1 MSRVSFGAEA
11 RGEFLLEPGIAFLN
25 NGGFGATPRPVLA
38 AAETWRR
45 RMEAEPVRFVHE
57 DLPTAL
63 KHARGEMAGF
73 VGARLQDLVLVENA
87 TTGSN
92 AVLRSLS
99 FAPGDEILATD
110 HGYAALRKLLTHV
123 TAQTSARLVEAELP
137 FPFEAPEA
145 IVEAVTASI
154 TGRTRLVVLDL
165 ITSPTATRLPVEPIA
180 QAARAAG
187 ARILIDAAHGPGQVD
202 LDIPALG
209 ADWVTANAHKWLFA
223 CRGSG
228 LLWAASDAQADL
240 HPTVISHGYGAGFEE
255 EFAWTG
261 TRDPSNWL
269 ALPDAIAFYR
279 QAGDR
284 ALRERNHTLAG
295 EAATLLQVELGAIL
309 AAPQSMRGAMASLA
323 LPFRGPVGERTA
335 DALHDLLFQR
345 YRIQVPIFA
354 FANRLWV
361 RISAQ
366 IFNEM
371 ADYERLAEAL
381 KRELG

>member
-1 MSRVSFGAEA
+1 MSGVRFGAEA
-11 RGEFLLEPGIAFLN
+11 LTNFLLEPGIAFLN
-25 NGGFGATPRPVLA
+25 NGGFGSTPRPVLA
-38 AAETWRR
+38 AAEGWRR

-57 DLPTAL
+57 DMQAAL
-63 KHARGEMAGF
+63 KQARGEIAGF
-73 VGARLQDLVLVENA
+73 LGARLPDLVLVENA

-123 TAQTSARLVEAELP
+123 TALTGARLVEAELP
-137 FPFEAPEA
+137 FPFEGPEA
-145 IVEAVTASI
+145 IVQAVTARI
-154 TGRTRLVVLDL
+154 TERTRLVVLDL
-165 ITSPTATRLPVEPIA
+165 ITSPSATRLPVEPIA
-180 QAARAAG
+180 RAARAAG
-187 ARILIDAAHGPGQVD
+187 ARVLVDAAHGPGQVD
-202 LDIPALG
+202 LDILALG

-228 LLWAASDAQADL
+228 LLWAAGDAQADL
-240 HPTVISHGYGAGFEE
+240 HPPVISHGYGAGFEA

-279 QAGDR
+279 QAGDG
-284 ALRERNHTLAG
+284 ALRERNHALAG
-295 EAATLLQVELGAIL
+295 EAADLLQAELGAAP
-309 AAPQSMRGAMASLA
+309 AAPQPMRGAMASLA
-323 LPFRGPVGERTA
+323 LPFRGAVGERTA

-354 FANRLWV
+354 FADRLWV

-366 IFNEM
+366 IFNEI
-371 ADYERLAEAL
+371 ADYERLAQAL